1 MKACVLHDVG
11 DMRTEQVPDPFPG
24 PGEVLL
30 RVRACGVCGSDIPRI
45 FEKGTYRFPLIPGH
59 EFAGVVEAV
68 GSGVDSA
75 WTGARAVAYPLIP
88 CRRCAACETG
98 AYAQCVDYDY
108 VGSRRNGA
116 FAEYVTAPA
125 WNLIRIPEELGFEEA
140 AMAEPAAVA
149 LHALRR
155 AGVDTGDRVLIF
167 GAGPIGLLV
176 GKWAELMGAGE
187 ALMVDVDLAKL
198 RFAQS
203 IGFRHL
209 LDGRQADPAEWAQK
223 KTGRGADIVI
233 EASGSAAAFEQSMG
247 AARTGGAVVLL
258 GNPAG
263 PMSLS
268 QDAYWAILRKELRVL
283 GSWNSARAAMPKD
296 EWRLALDAMGSN
308 RLQVAPLI
316 THRVGLEELSG
327 RLRMMRDRAEFC
339 CKVMV
344 VNPQEIGEG
353 DKDNKERNDKK
364 DKKDKKRSKR
374 SKHGKNSKD
383 SKDKKQVS
391 AASTAKTKNRQ
402 TRQGRDE

>member
-1 MKACVLHDVG
+1 MKACVLHGVG
-11 DMRTEQVPDPFPG
+11 DLRTEQVPDPFPG
-24 PGEVLL
+24 PGEALL

-68 GSGVDSA
+68 GAGVDSA
-75 WTGARAVAYPLIP
+75 WTGARAVVYPLIP

-98 AYAQCVDYDY
+98 AYAQCADYDY
-108 VGSRRNGA
+108 LGSRRNGA
-116 FAEYVTAPA
+116 FAEFVTVPA

-140 AMAEPAAVA
+140 ATAEPAAVA

-155 AGVDTGDRVLIF
+155 AGVDAGDRVLIF

-176 GKWAELMGAGE
+176 GKWAELMGVGE
-187 ALMVDVDLAKL
+187 TLMVDVDIAKL

-223 KTGRGADIVI
+223 KTGRGADVVI
-233 EASGSAAAFEQSMG
+233 EASGSAAAFEHSMG

-268 QDAYWAILRKELRVL
+268 QNAYWAILRKELRVL

-296 EWRLALDAMGSN
+296 EWRLALDAMSSG
-308 RLQVAPLI
+308 RLQVGRMI
-316 THRVGLEELSG
+316 THRVGLDDLWD
-327 RLRMMRDRAEFC
+327 RLRMIRDRADFH

-344 VNPQEIGEG
+344 VNP
-353 DKDNKERNDKK
+353 
-364 DKKDKKRSKR
+364 
-374 SKHGKNSKD
+374 
-383 SKDKKQVS
+383 
-391 AASTAKTKNRQ
+391 
-402 TRQGRDE
+402 